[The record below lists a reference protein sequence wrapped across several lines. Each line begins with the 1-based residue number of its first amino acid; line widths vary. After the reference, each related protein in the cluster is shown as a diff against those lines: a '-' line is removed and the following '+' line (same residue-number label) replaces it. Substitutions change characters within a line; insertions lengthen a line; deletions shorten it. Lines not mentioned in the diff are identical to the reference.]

1 MEDRKVKSK
10 LNPNTTPIGEDDYYF
25 IRKDLYEFIGVY
37 YNPDSFAGGQFV
49 ILHLPF
55 DFIIEASKCTESVEN
70 FFEYLDE
77 YAKIVLIDLDT
88 IEFEECLREFEH
100 TKLHSNFLCIG
111 RNYETM
117 NTLVSISERNK

>member
-1 MEDRKVKSK
+1 MEDRKVKSE

-37 YNPDSFAGGQFV
+37 YNPDSTAGGQFV

-55 DFIIEASKCTESVEN
+55 DLIIEASESTAGVKD

-77 YAKIVLIDLDT
+77 NAKIGLVDVGT
-88 IEFEECLREFEH
+88 VAFEECLREFEH
-100 TKLHSNFLCIG
+100 PKSHSNFLCIG

>member
-1 MEDRKVKSK
+1 MEDRKVKSE
-10 LNPNTTPIGEDDYYF
+10 LNPNTTPIGADDYYF

-55 DFIIEASKCTESVEN
+55 DFIIEASKCTERVGN

-77 YAKIVLIDLDT
+77 YAKIVLIDIGT
-88 IEFEECLREFEH
+88 IEFEECLREFGH
-100 TKLHSNFLCIG
+100 PKSHSDFLCIG